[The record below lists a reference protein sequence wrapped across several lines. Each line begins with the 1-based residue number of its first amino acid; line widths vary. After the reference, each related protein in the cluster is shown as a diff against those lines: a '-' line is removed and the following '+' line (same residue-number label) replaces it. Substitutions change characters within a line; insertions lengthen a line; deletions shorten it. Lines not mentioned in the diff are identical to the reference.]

1 MAVSG
6 RICLKCSVP
15 LAPTESFCSNCGA
28 RYMAQ
33 AAIDPVQPS
42 PAPVQESS
50 NSAQLPFETTQY
62 AGYQAQPSSSSS
74 HYSNAAESVGQGLT
88 FPPQH
93 KQDRFSSIQSPQ
105 PQQSSQSSSATI
117 ENTQDAY
124 GKHSSTARLAQI
136 FHRGKDPKVA
146 LIIGVITIL
155 ILVVGGGIFSF
166 VRSRGS
172 NGVSTPGTI
181 VALPT
186 AVPLFSDN
194 FTDNSKGWGLAS
206 AAGYSS
212 TISNNMLTLADANHK
227 ILNMAIPAG
236 NNMSATYSD
245 FEVTTTIALL
255 KADQNDSAGLYIR
268 GDGSIVQGYFI
279 DIFGDSSFDIV
290 KIFADSSKDS
300 FLVSPTNS
308 SFINPVGRQNTL
320 TVIAKG
326 SKLVVLINNKIV
338 SSISDNNGYSSGTIE
353 LFVENGQSSNG
364 IQASFNHVTVYP
376 APDHLP
382 G

>member
-1 MAVSG
+1 M
-6 RICLKCSVP
+6 
-15 LAPTESFCSNCGA
+15 
-28 RYMAQ
+28 Q

-42 PAPVQESS
+42 PVPVQESS

-62 AGYQAQPSSSSS
+62 TGYQAQPSSSSF
-74 HYSNAAESVGQGLT
+74 HYSNTSESVGQGLT

-93 KQDRFSSIQSPQ
+93 KQERFSSLQLPQ
-105 PQQSSQSSSATI
+105 PPQSLQSSATI
-117 ENTQDAY
+117 DSTQEEY
-124 GKHSSTARLAQI
+124 GRLLSNERLAQI

-172 NGVSTPGTI
+172 NGVTTPSTI

-268 GDGSIVQGYFI
+268 GDGSIGQGYFI

-364 IQASFNHVTVYP
+364 VQASFNHITVYP

>member
-1 MAVSG
+1 MAVSD
-6 RICLKCSVP
+6 RICLQCGVP

-28 RYMAQ
+28 RYMVQ
-33 AAIDPVQPS
+33 AATDPIQSSSS
-42 PAPVQESS
+42 PDQESS
-50 NSAQLPFETTQY
+50 NSGQLPFEPTQY
-62 AGYQAQPSSSSS
+62 AGFQAQPSSSSF
-74 HYSNAAESVGQGLT
+74 HYSNTAESVGQGFT
-88 FPPQH
+88 YSPQH
-93 KQDRFSSIQSPQ
+93 KQDRFSSPQ
-105 PQQSSQSSSATI
+105 PPQSSSTTI
-117 ENTQDAY
+117 DSTQEAY
-124 GKHSSTARLAQI
+124 GQRSSTGRLVQI
-136 FHRGKDPKVA
+136 FRRGKGPKVA
-146 LIIGVITIL
+146 LIVGVIAML
-155 ILVVGGGIFSF
+155 LLVVGGGIFFF

-172 NGVSTPGTI
+172 NGVSTLSTI
-181 VALPT
+181 VAIPT

-206 AAGYSS
+206 ASGYSS

-236 NNMSATYSD
+236 NNISATYSD
-245 FEVTTTIALL
+245 FEVTTTIAFL

-268 GDGSIVQGYFI
+268 GDGSIGQGYFI

-300 FLVSPTNS
+300 FLASPTNS

-326 SKLVVLINNKIV
+326 SKLVVLINNKVV
-338 SSISDNNGYSSGTIE
+338 SSISDNNGYTSGTIE

>member
-1 MAVSG
+1 MAVSD
-6 RICLKCSVP
+6 RICLQCGVP

-28 RYMAQ
+28 RYMVQ
-33 AAIDPVQPS
+33 AATDPIQSSSS
-42 PAPVQESS
+42 PDQESS
-50 NSAQLPFETTQY
+50 NSGQLPFEPTQY
-62 AGYQAQPSSSSS
+62 AGFQAQPSSSSF
-74 HYSNAAESVGQGLT
+74 HYSNTAESVGQGFT
-88 FPPQH
+88 YSPQH
-93 KQDRFSSIQSPQ
+93 KQDRFSSPQ
-105 PQQSSQSSSATI
+105 PPQSSSTTI
-117 ENTQDAY
+117 DSTQEAY
-124 GKHSSTARLAQI
+124 GQRSSTGRLVQI
-136 FHRGKDPKVA
+136 FRRGKSPKVA
-146 LIIGVITIL
+146 LIVGVIAML
-155 ILVVGGGIFSF
+155 LLVVGGGIFFF

-172 NGVSTPGTI
+172 NGVSTLSTI
-181 VALPT
+181 VAIPT

-206 AAGYSS
+206 ASGYSS

-236 NNMSATYSD
+236 NNISATYSD

-268 GDGSIVQGYFI
+268 GDGSIGQGYFI

-300 FLVSPTNS
+300 FLASPTNS

-326 SKLVVLINNKIV
+326 SKLVVLINNKVV
-338 SSISDNNGYSSGTIE
+338 SSISDNNGYTSGTIE

-364 IQASFNHVTVYP
+364 VQASFNHVTVYP
-376 APDHLP
+376 APDRLP

>member
-1 MAVSG
+1 MV
-6 RICLKCSVP
+6 
-15 LAPTESFCSNCGA
+15 
-28 RYMAQ
+28 Q
-33 AAIDPVQPS
+33 AATDPIQSSSS
-42 PAPVQESS
+42 PDQESS
-50 NSAQLPFETTQY
+50 NSGQLPFEPTQY
-62 AGYQAQPSSSSS
+62 AGFQAQPSSSSF
-74 HYSNAAESVGQGLT
+74 HYSNTAESVGQGFT
-88 FPPQH
+88 YSPQH
-93 KQDRFSSIQSPQ
+93 KQDRFSSPQ
-105 PQQSSQSSSATI
+105 PPQSSSTTI
-117 ENTQDAY
+117 DSTQEAY
-124 GKHSSTARLAQI
+124 GQRSSTGRLVQI
-136 FHRGKDPKVA
+136 FRRGKSPKVA
-146 LIIGVITIL
+146 LIVGVIAML
-155 ILVVGGGIFSF
+155 LLVVGGGIFFF

-172 NGVSTPGTI
+172 NGISTLSTI
-181 VALPT
+181 VAIPT

-206 AAGYSS
+206 ASGYSS

-236 NNMSATYSD
+236 NNISATYSD
-245 FEVTTTIALL
+245 FEVTTTIAFL

-268 GDGSIVQGYFI
+268 GDGSIGQGYFI

-300 FLVSPTNS
+300 FLASPTNS

-364 IQASFNHVTVYP
+364 VQASFNHVTVYP
-376 APDHLP
+376 APDRLP